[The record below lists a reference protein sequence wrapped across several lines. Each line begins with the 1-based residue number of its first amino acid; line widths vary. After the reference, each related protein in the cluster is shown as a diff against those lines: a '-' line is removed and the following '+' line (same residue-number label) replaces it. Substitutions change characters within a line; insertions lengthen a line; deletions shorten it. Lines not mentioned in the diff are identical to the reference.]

1 MTEVELLTEQV
12 RLLSAM
18 VEQSLEILAN
28 ASGTYERDSLYNMNE
43 AYCNLVNE
51 LQNQY
56 NKEKNDG

>member
-43 AYCNLVNE
+43 AYCTLVNE
-51 LQNQY
+51 IQNQY